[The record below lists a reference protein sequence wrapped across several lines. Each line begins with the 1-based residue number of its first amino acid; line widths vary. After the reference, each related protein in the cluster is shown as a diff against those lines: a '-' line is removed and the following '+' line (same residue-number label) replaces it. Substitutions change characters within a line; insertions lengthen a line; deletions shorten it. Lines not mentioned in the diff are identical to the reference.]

1 MVSYVYLKFNSNTN
15 NSLSTNV
22 IPLNATTVGIS
33 VSKVVPAFPVPLS
46 GIPAGESI
54 TLAIDAGMATKNI
67 SINGFINDT
76 TLTKTVD
83 GVSTTRKFTAHEIA
97 QMISS
102 SVDSTGIAI
111 NQAISELIVLYPSFV
126 ASDYNYRGTCNISA
140 NKNKTDCEAAGGTWT
155 QAVNDNSSRDEGTN
169 IPYNFASR
177 GDKNSKDNINVPAPI
192 STYPDNDTSKGVTGY
207 IRSFTCNFEAEAHD
221 ISFSLEFEAAT
232 VFP

>member
-1 MVSYVYLKFNSNTN
+1 MMSYVYLKFNSNTN

-22 IPLNATTVGIS
+22 IPLNATSVSIS

-67 SINGFINDT
+67 SISGFINDT
-76 TLTKTVD
+76 TLTKTID
-83 GVSTTRKFTAHEIA
+83 GVSTTRRFTAHEIA
-97 QMISS
+97 QMIAS

-126 ASDYNYRGTCNISA
+126 DSSFEHRSGIT
-140 NKNKTDCEAAGGTWT
+140 
-155 QAVNDNSSRDEGTN
+155 VNSSRDEGTN
-169 IPYNFASR
+169 VPFNFASR

-192 STYPDNDTSKGVTGY
+192 STYPDNDTSTGVTGY
-207 IRSFTCNFEAEAHD
+207 IRSFSCNFEAESHD

-232 VFP
+232 IVP

>member
-1 MVSYVYLKFNSNTN
+1 MMSYVYLKFNSNTN
-15 NSLSTNV
+15 NSLSVNV
-22 IPLNATTVGIS
+22 IPLNATSVSIS

-67 SINGFINDT
+67 SISGFINDT
-76 TLTKTVD
+76 TLTKTID
-83 GVSTTRKFTAHEIA
+83 GVSTTRRFTAHEIA
-97 QMISS
+97 QMIAS

-126 ASDYNYRGTCNISA
+126 DSSFEHRSGIT
-140 NKNKTDCEAAGGTWT
+140 
-155 QAVNDNSSRDEGTN
+155 VNSSRDEGTN
-169 IPYNFASR
+169 VPFNFASR

-192 STYPDNDTSKGVTGY
+192 STYPDSDTATGVTGY
-207 IRSFTCNFEAEAHD
+207 IRSFSCNLEAEAHD

-232 VFP
+232 IFP

>member
-1 MVSYVYLKFNSNTN
+1 MMSYVYLKFNSNTD
-15 NSLSTNV
+15 NSLTVNV
-22 IPLNATTVGIS
+22 IPLNATSVSIS

-67 SINGFINDT
+67 SISGFINDT

-126 ASDYNYRGTCNISA
+126 ASDYNYRGTCSISA
-140 NKNKTDCEAAGGTWT
+140 NKNKTDCEALG
-155 QAVNDNSSRDEGTN
+155 S
-169 IPYNFASR
+169 
-177 GDKNSKDNINVPAPI
+177 
-192 STYPDNDTSKGVTGY
+192 
-207 IRSFTCNFEAEAHD
+207 
-221 ISFSLEFEAAT
+221 
-232 VFP
+232 

>member
-1 MVSYVYLKFNSNTN
+1 MMSYVYLKFNANTN
-15 NSLSTNV
+15 NSLSVNV
-22 IPLNATTVGIS
+22 IPLNATSVSIS

-67 SINGFINDT
+67 SISGFINDT

-97 QMISS
+97 QMIAS

-126 ASDYNYRGTCNISA
+126 DSSFEHRSGIT
-140 NKNKTDCEAAGGTWT
+140 
-155 QAVNDNSSRDEGTN
+155 VNSSRDEGTN
-169 IPYNFASR
+169 VPFNFASR

-192 STYPDNDTSKGVTGY
+192 STYPDSDTATGVTGY

-232 VFP
+232 IFP

>member
-1 MVSYVYLKFNSNTN
+1 MMSYVYLKFNSNTN
-15 NSLSTNV
+15 NSLSVNV
-22 IPLNATTVGIS
+22 IPINATSVGIS

-76 TLTKTVD
+76 TLTKTID
-83 GVSTTRKFTAHEIA
+83 GVSTTRRFTAHEIA
-97 QMISS
+97 QMIAS

-126 ASDYNYRGTCNISA
+126 DSSFEHRSGIT
-140 NKNKTDCEAAGGTWT
+140 
-155 QAVNDNSSRDEGTN
+155 VNSSRDEGTN
-169 IPYNFASR
+169 VPFNFASR

-192 STYPDNDTSKGVTGY
+192 STYPDNDTSTGVTGY

>member
-1 MVSYVYLKFNSNTN
+1 MMSYVYLKFNANTN
-15 NSLSTNV
+15 NSLSVNV
-22 IPLNATTVGIS
+22 IPLNATSVGIS

-67 SINGFINDT
+67 SISGFINDT
-76 TLTKTVD
+76 TLTKTID
-83 GVSTTRKFTAHEIA
+83 GVSTTRRFTAHEIA
-97 QMISS
+97 QMIAS

-126 ASDYNYRGTCNISA
+126 DSSFEHRSGIT
-140 NKNKTDCEAAGGTWT
+140 
-155 QAVNDNSSRDEGTN
+155 VNSSRDEGTN
-169 IPYNFASR
+169 VPFNFASR

-192 STYPDNDTSKGVTGY
+192 STYPDSDTATGVTGY
-207 IRSFTCNFEAEAHD
+207 IRSFSCNLEAEAHD

-232 VFP
+232 IFP

>member
-1 MVSYVYLKFNSNTN
+1 MMSYVYLKFNSNTN
-15 NSLSTNV
+15 NSLSVNV
-22 IPLNATTVGIS
+22 IPLNATSVGIS

-67 SINGFINDT
+67 SISGFINDT
-76 TLTKTVD
+76 TLTKTID
-83 GVSTTRKFTAHEIA
+83 GVSTTRRFTAHEIA
-97 QMISS
+97 QMIAS

-126 ASDYNYRGTCNISA
+126 DSSFEHRSGIT
-140 NKNKTDCEAAGGTWT
+140 
-155 QAVNDNSSRDEGTN
+155 VNSSRDEGTN
-169 IPYNFASR
+169 VPFNFASR

-192 STYPDNDTSKGVTGY
+192 STYPDSDTATGVTGY
-207 IRSFTCNFEAEAHD
+207 IRSFSCNFEAESHD

-232 VFP
+232 IFP

>member
-1 MVSYVYLKFNSNTN
+1 MMSYVYLKFNANTN
-15 NSLSTNV
+15 NSLSVNV
-22 IPLNATTVGIS
+22 IPLNATSVSIS

-76 TLTKTVD
+76 TLTKTID
-83 GVSTTRKFTAHEIA
+83 GVSTTRRFTAHEIA
-97 QMISS
+97 QMIAS

-126 ASDYNYRGTCNISA
+126 DSSFEHRSGIT
-140 NKNKTDCEAAGGTWT
+140 
-155 QAVNDNSSRDEGTN
+155 VNSSRDEGTN
-169 IPYNFASR
+169 VPFNFASR

-192 STYPDNDTSKGVTGY
+192 STYPDNDTSTGVTGY
-207 IRSFTCNFEAEAHD
+207 IRSFSCNFEAESHD

-232 VFP
+232 IFP

>member
-1 MVSYVYLKFNSNTN
+1 MMSYVYLKFNSNTN
-15 NSLSTNV
+15 NSLTVNV
-22 IPLNATTVGIS
+22 IPLNVTSVGIS
-33 VSKVVPAFPVPLS
+33 VSKVVPSFPVPLS

-76 TLTKTVD
+76 TLTKTID
-83 GVSTTRKFTAHEIA
+83 GVSTTRRFTAHEVA
-97 QMISS
+97 QMIAS

-126 ASDYNYRGTCNISA
+126 DSSFEHRSGIT
-140 NKNKTDCEAAGGTWT
+140 
-155 QAVNDNSSRDEGTN
+155 VNSSRDEGTN
-169 IPYNFASR
+169 VPFNFASR

-192 STYPDNDTSKGVTGY
+192 STYPDNDTSTGVTGY

-232 VFP
+232 IFP